1 MKKMKYVI
9 YNMENVD
16 TIDFTQVLEDS
27 VDTLRLSVNGTKTVL
42 KFEGET
48 NSLVIGKNNIIREYV
63 TSNPGTKGG
72 GRLTSIGNNCLFTA
86 FVKLV
91 SLAFGSVSFF
101 SKI

>member
-1 MKKMKYVI
+1 MKYVI

-48 NSLVIGKNNIIREYV
+48 PNFLVGLQQYTHSEILLIM
-63 TSNPGTKGG
+63 KGDEW
-72 GRLTSIGNNCLFTA
+72 
-86 FVKLV
+86 
-91 SLAFGSVSFF
+91 
-101 SKI
+101 SKELEI

>member
-1 MKKMKYVI
+1 NHRCTIIKDKKMIYVI

-48 NSLVIGKNNIIREYV
+48 PNFLVGLQQYTHSEILPIM
-63 TSNPGTKGG
+63 KGDEW
-72 GRLTSIGNNCLFTA
+72 
-86 FVKLV
+86 
-91 SLAFGSVSFF
+91 
-101 SKI
+101 SKELEI

>member
-1 MKKMKYVI
+1 MYLKRLKMKYVI

-48 NSLVIGKNNIIREYV
+48 PNFLVGLQQYTHSEILPIM
-63 TSNPGTKGG
+63 KGDEW
-72 GRLTSIGNNCLFTA
+72 
-86 FVKLV
+86 
-91 SLAFGSVSFF
+91 
-101 SKI
+101 SKELEI

>member
-1 MKKMKYVI
+1 MKYVI

-48 NSLVIGKNNIIREYV
+48 PDFLVGLSQYTHSEMLEIVQTPEW
-63 TSNPGTKGG
+63 NPE
-72 GRLTSIGNNCLFTA
+72 N
-86 FVKLV
+86 
-91 SLAFGSVSFF
+91 
-101 SKI
+101 